1 VYTLNRF
8 ESALIQ
14 NVESILDGKPLPA
27 SPEKCSMRSNLE
39 RGSFSR
45 LLCGSLVVRYSFQSP
60 RESVKD
66 HRMERVLFHLNGTPV
81 AGADLL
87 LSAAGLALVLLA
99 IMAWSLA
106 ARARASSR
114 EALASAERQ
123 REMFHAME
131 EIARQ
136 NAGLTGSVRGVAEG
150 LGSRQADLARL
161 VAERLDAVGTRVG
174 AGLEAS
180 GRTAGE
186 HLAK

>member
-1 VYTLNRF
+1 
-8 ESALIQ
+8 
-14 NVESILDGKPLPA
+14 
-27 SPEKCSMRSNLE
+27 
-39 RGSFSR
+39 
-45 LLCGSLVVRYSFQSP
+45 
-60 RESVKD
+60 
-66 HRMERVLFHLNGTPV
+66 MERVLFHLNGTPV

-87 LSAAGLALVLLA
+87 LGAAGLALVLLA

-136 NAGLTGSVRGVAEG
+136 NAGLTGSVRGVAEV

-161 VAERLDAVGTRVG
+161 VASGSTR
-174 AGLEAS
+174 S
-180 GRTAGE
+180 GRGSAPVSKHPAGPP
-186 HLAK
+186 ANISPN